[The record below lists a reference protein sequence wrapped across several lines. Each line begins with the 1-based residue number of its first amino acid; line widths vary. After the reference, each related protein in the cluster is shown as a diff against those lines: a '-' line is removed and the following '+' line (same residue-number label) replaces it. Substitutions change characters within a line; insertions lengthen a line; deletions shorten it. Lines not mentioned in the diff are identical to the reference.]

1 MAFIAASLAAAIL
14 LGALRATTVRLWIK
28 DGRVVRQGTW
38 LTVILWLISVGSHL
52 VASALLHGAAA
63 TADRFA
69 TLLFFGVTLGAQQLV
84 LLGRVRTG
92 APPRLPRA
100 RPPSVAGHPAEISQ
114 VSPGPGT
121 SRASGRRSAARA
133 RPRRP
138 ARRPARC
145 GYA

>member
-63 TADRFA
+63 TAA
-69 TLLFFGVTLGAQQLV
+69 GS
-84 LLGRVRTG
+84 
-92 APPRLPRA
+92 PRCC
-100 RPPSVAGHPAEISQ
+100 S
-114 VSPGPGT
+114 
-121 SRASGRRSAARA
+121 SA
-133 RPRRP
+133 
-138 ARRPARC
+138 
-145 GYA
+145 